1 MTMIGARGRDRR
13 HEKGHRMS
21 SRRRVPPN
29 GTILPPPAVEGPLI
43 LFDGV
48 CVMCSGF
55 VAFVIR
61 RDPAARFRFVAAQ
74 TPLGQSIL
82 SRLGLS
88 TTEFE
93 SSILI
98 EDGRAWFKSGAFFA
112 ILRRLPWPWPWLAV
126 LRVLPRAIT
135 DRVYNAIADNRYR
148 LFGKRDS
155 CLVPSPDIR
164 RRFVE

>member
-1 MTMIGARGRDRR
+1 
-13 HEKGHRMS
+13 MS

-29 GTILPPPAVEGPLI
+29 GTILPTPAVEGPLI

-48 CVMCSGF
+48 CVMCSRF
-55 VAFVIR
+55 VGFVIR
-61 RDPAARFRFVAAQ
+61 RDPDARFRFVAAQ

-88 TTEFE
+88 TTDFE
-93 SSILI
+93 SNVLI

-112 ILRRLPWPWPWLAV
+112 IVRHLPWPWSWLSV
-126 LRVLPRAIT
+126 LRVLPLALT
-135 DRVYNAIADNRYR
+135 DLIYNAIADNRYR

-155 CLVPSPDIR
+155 CLVPTADIR

>member
-1 MTMIGARGRDRR
+1 
-13 HEKGHRMS
+13 MS
-21 SRRRVPPN
+21 PRRRVPPN
-29 GTILPPPAVEGPLI
+29 GTILPPPAVDGPLI

-48 CVMCSGF
+48 CVMCSAF
-55 VAFVIR
+55 VGFVIR
-61 RDPAARFRFVAAQ
+61 RDPDARFRFVAAQ

-88 TTEFE
+88 TTDFE

-112 ILRRLPWPWPWLAV
+112 IVRRLPWPWRWLSV
-126 LRVLPRAIT
+126 LRVLPTALT

-155 CLVPSPDIR
+155 CLVPTPDIR

>member
-1 MTMIGARGRDRR
+1 
-13 HEKGHRMS
+13 MS

-29 GTILPPPAVEGPLI
+29 GTILPPPAVDGPLI

-55 VAFVIR
+55 VAFVIK
-61 RDPAARFRFVAAQ
+61 RDPRARFRFVAAQ
-74 TPLGQSIL
+74 APLGQSLL

-88 TTEFE
+88 TTDFE

-112 ILRRLPWPWPWLAV
+112 ILRHLPRPWPWLGV
-126 LRVLPRAIT
+126 LRFLPLALT
-135 DRVYNAIADNRYR
+135 DRVYNLIADNRYR
-148 LFGKRDS
+148 LFGRRDS
-155 CLVPSPDIR
+155 CLIPTPDIR
-164 RRFVE
+164 RRFVQ

>member
-1 MTMIGARGRDRR
+1 MAMIGAYGRDRSQK
-13 HEKGHRMS
+13 KGHRMS

-61 RDPAARFRFVAAQ
+61 RDRAARFRFVAAQ

-126 LRVLPRAIT
+126 LRVLPLAISGP
-135 DRVYNAIADNRYR
+135 R
-148 LFGKRDS
+148 L
-155 CLVPSPDIR
+155 
-164 RRFVE
+164 

>member
-1 MTMIGARGRDRR
+1 
-13 HEKGHRMS
+13 MS

-55 VAFVIR
+55 VAFVIK
-61 RDPAARFRFVAAQ
+61 RDLRARFRFVAAQ
-74 TPLGQSIL
+74 TPLGQSLL

-88 TTEFE
+88 TTDFE

-112 ILRRLPWPWPWLAV
+112 ILRHLPRPWPWLTV
-126 LRVLPRAIT
+126 LRLLPLALT
-135 DRVYNAIADNRYR
+135 DRVYNLIADDRYR
-148 LFGKRDS
+148 LFGKRET
-155 CLVPSPDIR
+155 CLVPTPDIR

>member
-1 MTMIGARGRDRR
+1 
-13 HEKGHRMS
+13 MS

-55 VAFVIR
+55 VAFIIE
-61 RDPAARFRFVAAQ
+61 RDPGARFRFVAAQ
-74 TPLGQSIL
+74 TPLGQSLL

-88 TTEFE
+88 TSDLE

-112 ILRRLPWPWPWLAV
+112 ILRHLPRPWPWLAA
-126 LRVLPRAIT
+126 LRVLPLALT
-135 DRVYNAIADNRYR
+135 DRVYNLVSDNRYR
-148 LFGKRDS
+148 LFGKRES
-155 CLVPSPDIR
+155 CLVSTPDIR